1 MDDLKKYNFSKGF
14 FGTNGVSN
22 KSGYTTPDVNEAMV
36 KREAIKRC
44 MESFILAD
52 ESKLDEVS
60 FITFANISDSTLITS
75 KTNGNS
81 NYDTKVIGVE

>member
-1 MDDLKKYNFSKGF
+1 
-14 FGTNGVSN
+14 
-22 KSGYTTPDVNEAMV
+22 
-36 KREAIKRC
+36 

-60 FITFANISDSTLITS
+60 FITFANISDSILITS